1 MLHLKNF
8 KKYSPNTEEEKEIGR
23 KFRAIF
29 YSSENDDDWYKI
41 ISKFQENTYK
51 VKYNSKNVIC
61 AINKDASAIC
71 PDNGSIVEVESLPD
85 GVDILGNWQYIN
97 GKIIPREY
105 TKNELIY
112 QAEKQ
117 KKELLT
123 KSNIIIYPLQ
133 DAIELDIATGQEIA
147 ALTEWKRYRVMINRV
162 DCSFA
167 PNIKWPKQP
176 KIK

>member
-71 PDNGSIVEVESLPD
+71 PDNGSIVEVESLPKD
-85 GVDILGNWQYIN
+85 VDISGNWQYIN
-97 GKIIPREY
+97 GSIVPREY
-105 TKNELIY
+105 TKDELII
-112 QAEKQ
+112 QAQEK
-117 KKELLT
+117 KRKLLNET
-123 KSNIIIYPLQ
+123 NSVILPLQ
-133 DAIELDIATGQEIA
+133 DAVELNIETDKEVKTLA
-147 ALTEWKRYRVMINRV
+147 EWKRYRVMLNRI
-162 DCSFA
+162 DCTVI
-167 PNIKWPKQP
+167 PNIKWPERP
-176 KIK
+176 KEN